1 MQIQRDLSTQFQLT
15 DDYVL
20 LKPFLA
26 DAPISTPSNTRKPKV
41 FLVLARDIKWKHWP
55 KIVESISSQ

>member
-1 MQIQRDLSTQFQLT
+1 MQIQCDLYTQFQLT

-26 DAPISTPSNTRKPKV
+26 DAPISTPCKHQKTKGFSGAFKRYKMEA
-41 FLVLARDIKWKHWP
+41 LAKN
-55 KIVESISSQ
+55 S